1 MEGFNIVF
9 NVFQI
14 CFDVLVIVYIL
25 KRTSEKNK

>member
-14 CFDVLVIVYIL
+14 CFDILVIVWYSNCNMII
-25 KRTSEKNK
+25 